1 METRCS
7 VAGGREGDGRMQV
20 VYHMYQ
26 KSESMMHALTTASVV
41 RIHAVV

>member
-7 VAGGREGDGRMQV
+7 VAGGGEGDGITQV
-20 VYHMYQ
+20 VYQ
-26 KSESMMHALTTASVV
+26 KSKLMMHALTTASVV